1 MRTLKLCFALAFL
14 LLGLAVLAVLEYS
27 LFLPG
32 GSGASVLKYFKE
44 GPLMFHNMSQ
54 EVAFTVVFG
63 LLYAV
68 LAAIIIVPAVLW
80 LSYIL
85 NEGKESK

>member
-14 LLGLAVLAVLEYS
+14 LFGLAVLAALEYS

-32 GSGASVLKYFKE
+32 GPGANVLKYFKE
-44 GPLMFHNMSQ
+44 GPLMFQNVSQ
-54 EVAFTVVFG
+54 EVAFMVVFG

-68 LAAIIIVPAVLW
+68 WAAFIIVPAIFMVIR
-80 LSYIL
+80 YF
-85 NEGKESK
+85 KRK